1 MTNILTVQPCFNP
14 FFIEDRQIKKIHFF
28 NESGVVLSTRSG
40 WFGSTNNFRGG
51 LDIPETISKRKID
64 FSIKKC
70 FYVWVKGE
78 YYEKGKYAELYLYI
92 DGEQIK
98 LIDRYESTQK
108 IGATD
113 IWTYDNITVEICGHV
128 INENLVKKIEKNNFG
143 KRVEA
148 LEKELKEEGI
158 KIDSYNLEILMK
170 KYDLIKKGG
179 KND

>member
-1 MTNILTVQPCFNP
+1 MTNILTVQSCLNP
-14 FFIEDRQIKKIHFF
+14 FFIEDRQIKKIRFF
-28 NESGVVLSTRSG
+28 NESGVVFSTRSG
-40 WFGSTNNFRGG
+40 WFGCNNNFIGG

-70 FYVWVKGE
+70 FFVPVKGQ

-98 LIDRYESTQK
+98 LIDRYESQK
-108 IGATD
+108 KMGATD

-128 INENLVKKIEKNNFG
+128 INENIVKKVEKNDFG
-143 KRVEA
+143 QRVEA
-148 LEKELKEEGI
+148 MEKELKEEGI
-158 KIDSYNLEILMK
+158 KIDSYYLEKLMI